1 METNPHTDCVAG
13 CFKDDGLGVALTH
26 GGQGSSNRHLGRPPQ
41 AMSEA
46 RPNVLRSVGL
56 Q

>member
-1 METNPHTDCVAG
+1 METDPHTDGVAG
-13 CFKDDGLGVALTH
+13 CFEDDGLSVALTH
-26 GGQGSSNRHLGRPPQ
+26 GGQESSNRHLGRPPQ

-56 Q
+56 R